1 VSETGER
8 GMEIGVV
15 DLGRVGAQIVRRLL
29 AGGHRAVVWD
39 RSARVVAELAAE
51 KAHGA
56 ASLADLAF
64 ELEPPRMVVIAA
76 AAGAVDEVIAELLPR
91 LGADDIIVNCA
102 DSPHT
107 DDARRAVQLKT
118 LGIWYVDV
126 GISGGVAY
134 PEQGRCLTI
143 GGEAAAVKRLD
154 PVFRQLAQ
162 DAEFIHCGPAG
173 AGHFV
178 NMMHHGV
185 ERSLIAIYS
194 EAFSV
199 LRAAELNGARLDLA
213 GIAEAWLHGSLIA
226 SPLLELTARALKT
239 DAGVRD
245 AAAPNR
251 LMHDQWSAMRAAAE
265 EDVPVPVLASALY
278 SAETRGDFSNRLLA
292 AVQRERTNPRQTA
305 GSA

>member
-1 VSETGER
+1 
-8 GMEIGVV
+8 MEVGVV
-15 DLGRVGAQIVRRLL
+15 DLDRVGAQIVRRLL
-29 AGGHRAVVWD
+29 AGGYRCVVWD
-39 RSARVVAELAAE
+39 RSPRVVAELAAE

-64 ELEPPRMVVIAA
+64 ELELPRAVIIAG
-76 AAGAVDEVIAELLPR
+76 AAGTVDEVIAELLPR
-91 LGADDIIVNCA
+91 LNGDDVIVNCA
-102 DSPHT
+102 DSHHS
-107 DDARRAVQLKT
+107 DDARRAAQLQP
-118 LGIWYVDV
+118 LGIRYVDV

-143 GGEAAAVKRLD
+143 GGDQAAVRRLERL
-154 PVFRQLAQ
+154 FAQLSQ
-162 DAEFIHCGPAG
+162 DAEFVHCGPAG

-178 NMMHHGV
+178 NMMHQGV

-199 LRAAELNGARLDLA
+199 LRAAELSGARLNLA
-213 GIAEAWLHGSLIA
+213 EIAEAWLHGSLIA
-226 SPLLELTARALKT
+226 SPLLELTARALAS
-239 DAGVRD
+239 DMGVRD

-251 LMHDQWSAMRAAAE
+251 MMRDQWSAIRAAAE

-292 AVQRERTNPRQTA
+292 AVQRERTNPRQPA

>member
-1 VSETGER
+1 
-8 GMEIGVV
+8 
-15 DLGRVGAQIVRRLL
+15 
-29 AGGHRAVVWD
+29 
-39 RSARVVAELAAE
+39 
-51 KAHGA
+51 
-56 ASLADLAF
+56 
-64 ELEPPRMVVIAA
+64 
-76 AAGAVDEVIAELLPR
+76 
-91 LGADDIIVNCA
+91 
-102 DSPHT
+102 
-107 DDARRAVQLKT
+107 
-118 LGIWYVDV
+118 
-126 GISGGVAY
+126 
-134 PEQGRCLTI
+134 
-143 GGEAAAVKRLD
+143 
-154 PVFRQLAQ
+154 
-162 DAEFIHCGPAG
+162 
-173 AGHFV
+173 
-178 NMMHHGV
+178 MMHHGV